1 MALIRLR
8 TECQDGET
16 CAALYAH
23 PTRRRTGIVRG
34 YLITDPVVLAELAE
48 LDAPAGEVFLEIP
61 LDMLRDLQSDDIP
74 EVRS

>member
-16 CAALYAH
+16 GAALYVH

-34 YLITDPVVLAELAE
+34 YVITDPAVLAELAE
-48 LDAPAGEVFLEIP
+48 LNAPANEVFLEIP
-61 LDMLRDLQSDDIP
+61 LDTLCNLQPEDIP
-74 EVRS
+74 EVTS